1 MSKQVNRVFV
11 KSFGCSANMA
21 DGEFIMGCLLAEGYE
36 ITNRIEDADVLVY
49 NTCAVKTPTENRMI
63 DILKKAPKTKKVIVT
78 GCLPLINFD
87 RLKKKVR
94 FDGILG
100 PAPGPKIVE
109 VIRRVARNEQVIL
122 LTGDVKP
129 GLDLPRCFKNSIVS
143 IIPVAYGCLGACSYC
158 CVVFARG
165 RLRSYSID
173 EIVDRVKSDVASGAK
188 EVWLTSQDMACY
200 GRDIGVTLADL
211 LEEICNIEG
220 VFTVR
225 IGMMTPNY
233 TLNIL
238 NRLVEAYQHK
248 KIFKFLH
255 LPVQSGDNEV
265 LKRMQR
271 FYTIEDFNQIVVM
284 FRKAIPKITIATD
297 VICGFPG
304 ETAEAFEK
312 TIHLIEK
319 VTPDIVNV
327 SKFFPRPNTPAEK
340 LKQKIPP
347 SEIKERSKKMAEL
360 VRRIAS
366 EKNQAWTNW
375 KGQILIDE
383 KGKKPDSWIGRN
395 FTYKPIVVKSRES
408 LLGKIVNVHV
418 VKVFQT
424 YLKAEISSKRKRNS
438 KVFIMN

>member
-78 GCLPLINFD
+78 GCLTLINFD

-100 PAPGPKIVE
+100 PAPGLKIVE
-109 VIRRVARNEQVIL
+109 VLRRIARNERVIL
-122 LTGDVKP
+122 LTGDAKP
-129 GLDLPRCFKNSIVS
+129 GLDLPRCFKNSIIS
-143 IIPVAYGCLGACSYC
+143 IVPVAYGCLGACSYC

-211 LEEICNIEG
+211 LERICNIEG
-220 VFTVR
+220 AFFVR
-225 IGMMTPNY
+225 IGMMTANY
-233 TLNIL
+233 TLDIL
-238 NRLVEAYQHK
+238 DRLVETYQHK

-255 LPVQSGDNEV
+255 LPVQSGDDEV

-271 FYTIEDFNQIVVM
+271 FYTIEDFNEIVAM

-312 TIHLIEK
+312 TIHLLEK

-340 LKQKIPP
+340 LEPKIPP

-366 EKNQAWTNW
+366 EKNQAWINW

-395 FTYKPIVVKSRES
+395 FAYKPIVVKSRES
-408 LLGKIVNVHV
+408 LLGRIVNVHV
-418 VKVFQT
+418 VKAFQT
-424 YLKAEISSKRKRNS
+424 YLKAEILKESEIQKLE
-438 KVFIMN
+438 

>member
-1 MSKQVNRVFV
+1 
-11 KSFGCSANMA
+11 MA

-36 ITNRIEDADVLVY
+36 ITDRIEDADVLVY

-63 DILKKAPKTKKVIVT
+63 DILKRAPKTKKVIVT

-87 RLKKKVR
+87 RVKKEVR

-100 PAPGPKIVE
+100 PAPSLKIVE
-109 VIRRVARNEQVIL
+109 VLRRIARNERVIL
-122 LTGDVKP
+122 LTGGAKP

-188 EVWLTSQDMACY
+188 EVWLTSQDMSCY
-200 GRDIGVTLADL
+200 GRDIGATLGDL
-211 LEEICNIEG
+211 LEKICNIEG
-220 VFTVR
+220 TFLVR
-225 IGMMTPNY
+225 IGMMTPNH

-238 NRLVEAYQHK
+238 DRLVEAYQHM

-271 FYTIEDFNQIVVM
+271 FYTIEDFNQIVEM
-284 FRKAIPKITIATD
+284 FRKVIPKITIATD

-312 TIHLIEK
+312 TIHIIEK

-327 SKFFPRPNTPAEK
+327 SKFFPRPNTQAEK
-340 LKQKIPP
+340 LRPKIPP

-360 VRRIAS
+360 VRQIAS
-366 EKNQAWTNW
+366 EKNQAWINW

-383 KGKKPDSWIGRN
+383 KGRKPDSWIGHN
-395 FTYKPIVVKSRES
+395 FAYKPIVVKSRES
-408 LLGKIVNVHV
+408 LLGRIVNVHV
-418 VKVFQT
+418 VKAFQT
-424 YLKAEISSKRKRNS
+424 YLKAEILNRSE
-438 KVFIMN
+438 I

>member
-1 MSKQVNRVFV
+1 
-11 KSFGCSANMA
+11 MA

-100 PAPGPKIVE
+100 PAPGLKIVE
-109 VIRRVARNEQVIL
+109 VIRRVARDEQVIL
-122 LTGDVKP
+122 LNSGSKP
-129 GLDLPRCFKNSIVS
+129 GLGLPRCFKNAIVR

-173 EIVDRVKSDVASGAK
+173 EIVDRVKIDVASGAK

-200 GRDIGVTLADL
+200 GRDLRVTLADL
-211 LEEICNIEG
+211 LEKICNIEG
-220 VFTVR
+220 PFLVR

-233 TLNIL
+233 ALNIL
-238 NRLVEAYQHK
+238 DRLVEAYQHR

-271 FYTIEDFNQIVVM
+271 LYTVEDFSQIVAM
-284 FRKAIPKITIATD
+284 FRKVIPKITIATD

-304 ETAEAFEK
+304 ETSEAFEK
-312 TIHLIEK
+312 TMHLIEK
-319 VTPDIVNV
+319 VKPDIVNI
-327 SKFFPRPNTPAEK
+327 SKFFPRPKTPAEK
-340 LKQKIPP
+340 LEPKIPP
-347 SEIKERSKKMAEL
+347 SEIKARSKIIAEL
-360 VRRIAS
+360 VRRVAS
-366 EKNQAWTNW
+366 EKNQAWMNW
-375 KGQILIDE
+375 KGHILIDE
-383 KGKKPDSWIGRN
+383 EGKKPGSWIGRN
-395 FTYKPIVVKSRES
+395 FTYKPIVVKSKES
-408 LLGKIVNVHV
+408 LLARIVNVHV
-418 VKVFQT
+418 VKAFRT
-424 YLKAEISSKRKRNS
+424 YLKAEIASKRKRNS
-438 KVFIMN
+438 KVFTMN

>member
-1 MSKQVNRVFV
+1 
-11 KSFGCSANMA
+11 MA
-21 DGEFIMGCLLAEGYE
+21 DGEFIMGCLSTEGYE
-36 ITNRIEDADVLVY
+36 IADRIEDADVLVY

-63 DILKKAPKTKKVIVT
+63 DILKKAPETKKVIVT

-87 RLKKKVR
+87 RLKREVR

-100 PAPGPKIVE
+100 PAPGLKIVE
-109 VIRRVARNEQVIL
+109 VIRRVARNERVIL
-122 LTGDVKP
+122 LSGNVKP

-143 IIPVAYGCLGACSYC
+143 IVPVAYGCLGACSYC

-165 RLRSYSID
+165 RLRSYSIN

-200 GRDIGVTLADL
+200 WRDRAVTLADL
-211 LEEICNIEG
+211 LEKICNIERT
-220 VFTVR
+220 FLVR

-233 TLNIL
+233 ALDIL
-238 NRLVEAYQHK
+238 DRLVEAYQHR

-265 LKRMQR
+265 LKRMRR
-271 FYTIEDFNQIVVM
+271 FYTIEDFNQIVAT
-284 FRKAIPKITIATD
+284 FREAIPNITIATD
-297 VICGFPG
+297 VICGFPS

-312 TIHLIEK
+312 TMQLVEK
-319 VTPDIVNV
+319 TKPDIVNI

-340 LKQKIPP
+340 LKQQIPP

-360 VRRIAS
+360 VRQIAL
-366 EKNQAWTNW
+366 EKNQAWIDW

-383 KGKKPDSWIGRN
+383 KGKKPGSWIGRN
-395 FTYKPIVVKSRES
+395 FTYKPVVVKSKES
-408 LLGKIVNVHV
+408 LLGRTVNVHV
-418 VKVFQT
+418 VKSFQT
-424 YLKAEISSKRKRNS
+424 YLEAEILN
-438 KVFIMN
+438 

>member
-1 MSKQVNRVFV
+1 M
-11 KSFGCSANMA
+11 KSFGCSTNMA
-21 DGEFIMGCLLAEGYE
+21 DGEFIMGCLLTEGYK
-36 ITNRIEDADVLVY
+36 IANRIEDADVLVY

-63 DILKKAPKTKKVIVT
+63 DILKKAPKTKRVIVT

-87 RLKKKVR
+87 RLKKEVR

-100 PAPGPKIVE
+100 PAPGLKIVE
-109 VIRRVARNEQVIL
+109 VIQRVARNERVIL
-122 LTGDVKP
+122 LNGDVKP

-143 IIPVAYGCLGACSYC
+143 VIPVAYGCLGACSYC

-173 EIVDRVKSDVASGAK
+173 EIVDRLKSDVASGAK

-220 VFTVR
+220 SFLVR

-233 TLNIL
+233 TLDIL
-238 NRLVEAYQHK
+238 DRLVEAYKHR

-255 LPVQSGDNEV
+255 LPVQSGDDEV

-284 FRKAIPKITIATD
+284 FRKAIPNITIATD
-297 VICGFPG
+297 VICGFPC
-304 ETAEAFEK
+304 ETSEAFEK
-312 TIHLIEK
+312 TLHLIEK
-319 VTPDIVNV
+319 VKPDIVNV

-340 LKQKIPP
+340 LVPKISP
-347 SEIKERSKKMAEL
+347 SEIKGRSRKMAEL
-360 VRRIAS
+360 VRRIGL
-366 EKNQAWTNW
+366 EKNQAWIDW
-375 KGQILIDE
+375 KGRILIDE
-383 KGKKPDSWIGRN
+383 KGKKSGSWVGRN
-395 FTYKPIVVKSRES
+395 FAYKPVVVKSRES
-408 LLGKIVNVHV
+408 LLGGTVNVHV
-418 VKVFQT
+418 VKAFQT
-424 YLKAEISSKRKRNS
+424 YLKAEILS
-438 KVFIMN
+438 

>member
-1 MSKQVNRVFV
+1 
-11 KSFGCSANMA
+11 MA
-21 DGEFIMGCLLAEGYE
+21 DGEFIIGGLLAEGYE

-87 RLKKKVR
+87 RLKKEVR

-100 PAPGPKIVE
+100 PAPGLKIVE
-109 VIRRVARNEQVIL
+109 VIRRIARNERVIF
-122 LTGDVKP
+122 LTGDIKP
-129 GLDLPRCFKNSIVS
+129 GLDLPRCLKNSIVS
-143 IIPVAYGCLGACSYC
+143 IVPVAYGCLGACSYC

-173 EIVDRVKSDVASGAK
+173 EIVDRVKKDVASGAK

-211 LEEICNIEG
+211 LEKICNIEEP
-220 VFTVR
+220 FLVR
-225 IGMMTPNY
+225 IGMMTPNH

-238 NRLVEAYQHK
+238 DRLVEAYQHK
-248 KIFKFLH
+248 KILRFLH

-312 TIHLIEK
+312 TIHLMEK

-395 FTYKPIVVKSRES
+395 SAYKPIVVRSRES
-408 LLGKIVNVHV
+408 LLGRIVNVHV
-418 VKVFQT
+418 VKAFQT
-424 YLKAEISSKRKRNS
+424 YLKAEISSKR
-438 KVFIMN
+438 IQ

>member
-1 MSKQVNRVFV
+1 M
-11 KSFGCSANMA
+11 KSFGCSTNMA
-21 DGEFIMGCLLAEGYE
+21 DGEFIMGCLLTEGYE
-36 ITNRIEDADVLVY
+36 IANRIEDADVLVY

-63 DILKKAPKTKKVIVT
+63 DILKKAPKTKRVIVT

-87 RLKKKVR
+87 RLKKEVR

-100 PAPGPKIVE
+100 PAPGLKIVE
-109 VIRRVARNEQVIL
+109 VIQRVARNERVIL
-122 LTGDVKP
+122 LNREVKP

-143 IIPVAYGCLGACSYC
+143 IVPVAYGCLGACSYC

-173 EIVDRVKSDVASGAK
+173 EIVDRLKSDVASGAK

-220 VFTVR
+220 SFLVR

-233 TLNIL
+233 TLGIL
-238 NRLVEAYQHK
+238 DRLVEAYKHR

-255 LPVQSGDNEV
+255 LPVQSGDDEV

-284 FRKAIPKITIATD
+284 FRKAIPNITIATD
-297 VICGFPG
+297 VICGFPS

-312 TIHLIEK
+312 TMHLIEK
-319 VTPDIVNV
+319 VKPDIVNV

-340 LKQKIPP
+340 LEPKIPP
-347 SEIKERSKKMAEL
+347 SEIKGRSKKMAEL
-360 VRRIAS
+360 VRRIALERS
-366 EKNQAWTNW
+366 QAWINW

-383 KGKKPDSWIGRN
+383 EGKKPGSWVGRN
-395 FTYKPIVVKSRES
+395 FAYKPIVVKSKES
-408 LLGKIVNVHV
+408 LLGRIVNVHV
-418 VKVFQT
+418 VQAFQT
-424 YLKAEISSKRKRNS
+424 YLKAEILN
-438 KVFIMN
+438 

>member
-1 MSKQVNRVFV
+1 
-11 KSFGCSANMA
+11 MA

-109 VIRRVARNEQVIL
+109 VLRRIARNEQVIL
-122 LTGDVKP
+122 LNSGAKP
-129 GLDLPRCFKNSIVS
+129 GLDLPKCFRNSIVS

-173 EIVDRVKSDVASGAK
+173 EIVDRVKKDVASGAK

-200 GRDIGVTLADL
+200 GRDIGLTLADL
-211 LEEICNIEG
+211 LERICSIEG
-220 VFTVR
+220 AFFVR
-225 IGMMTPNY
+225 IGMMTPNH

-238 NRLVEAYQHK
+238 DRLIEAYQHK

-271 FYTIEDFNQIVVM
+271 FHTIEDFNQIVAT

-340 LKQKIPP
+340 LKPKIPP

-418 VKVFQT
+418 VKAFQT